1 MVRHTTQSEAR
12 RAFLKRS
19 LAYVGLPFLYLSG
32 RATAE
37 PVNERLNVALIGA
50 GGRGDAIGA
59 QAAALGNMMACAD
72 VNRRS
77 AGIFAAKYRGKCQ
90 TFRDYRQMLD
100 SLPDLDAV
108 LIATP
113 DHWHVPMALEAMRA
127 GKAVYCEKP
136 LTLTIAEGRLIGD
149 AVQQSGAVFQVGMQQ
164 RSECNDF
171 FLQAVAI
178 ARSGRL
184 GDPSKLNIQAGVG
197 TAERGGPFAIA
208 DPPSE
213 LDYEQW
219 LGTAPYVPYCENRA
233 NWRFRW
239 WVDYSG
245 GQITDWGVHHLDIGL
260 WIWGVCPAKIRIEK
274 SGPCTF
280 PLGGVDLP
288 NGRQQVRDYLLG
300 RLPVSAMPASYNVAH
315 EFDVTFR
322 MDDRADGGRFRL
334 TSGINEIII
343 TGERARIRVNRGSL
357 TGKPVEEIRMD
368 RTESERLAEEVET
381 LYGGPRHGHMR
392 NFFDAIAG
400 IAQPIADVGSHLNC
414 VNLCHAANI
423 AMLLDRPLTFLT
435 REDQFE
441 ADDEA
446 NQLCQR
452 SQAHSN
458 FP

>member
-1 MVRHTTQSEAR
+1 MR
-12 RAFLKRS
+12 RPNRFQTRRTFLKRS
-19 LAYVGLPFLYLSG
+19 LIGVGLPSLYLSG

-37 PVNERLNVALIGA
+37 SVNERLNVALIGA
-50 GGRGDAIGA
+50 GGRGCAIGS
-59 QAAALGNMMACAD
+59 QAAALGNMVACVD
-72 VNRRS
+72 VNRRCTS
-77 AGIFAAKYRGKCQ
+77 IFAAKYRGKCQ
-90 TFRDYRQMLD
+90 TFGDYRQMLD
-100 SLPDLDAV
+100 SLPEVDAV

-113 DHWHVPMALEAMRA
+113 DHWHVPIAVEALRA

-136 LTLTIAEGRLIGD
+136 LTLTMDEGRQIRD
-149 AVQQSGAVFQVGMQQ
+149 AVEQSGSIFQVGMQQ

-184 GDPSKLNIQAGVG
+184 GDPSKLHIQAGVG
-197 TAERGGPFAIA
+197 TAERGGPFSVSE
-208 DPPSE
+208 PPSD

-219 LGTAPYVPYCENRA
+219 LGPAPYVPYCENRT

-245 GQITDWGVHHLDIGL
+245 GQITDWGIHHLDIGL
-260 WIWGVCPAKIRIEK
+260 WIWKTCPAKVRIEK

-280 PLGGVDLP
+280 PLGGVETP

-300 RLPVSAMPASYNVAH
+300 RVPVSAMPASYSVAC

-322 MDDRADGGRFRL
+322 MDDREDGRCFRL
-334 TSGINEIII
+334 TSGLNEIII
-343 TGERARIRVNRGSL
+343 AGERARIRVNRGSL

-368 RTESERLAEEVET
+368 RTESERLAAEVET
-381 LYGGPRHGHMR
+381 LYGGPRRGHMR
-392 NFFDAIAG
+392 NFFDAIEGTAR
-400 IAQPIADVGSHLNC
+400 PIADVASHLDC

-423 AMLLDRPLTFLT
+423 AMLLDRPLTFLPQES
-435 REDQFE
+435 RFE

-446 NQLCQR
+446 NLLCQR
-452 SQAHSN
+452 CT
-458 FP
+458 